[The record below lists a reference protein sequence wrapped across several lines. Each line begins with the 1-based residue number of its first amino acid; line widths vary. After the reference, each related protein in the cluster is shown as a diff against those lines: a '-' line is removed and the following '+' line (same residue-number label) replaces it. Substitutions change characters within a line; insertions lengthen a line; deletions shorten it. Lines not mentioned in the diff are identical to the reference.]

1 MDSGESSLSTVLS
14 PRGETLLFAT
24 ICPLLLLVLLY
35 CSKCQIKLGIYS
47 NWRKRTKVLGQRRQ
61 QTILETPFSILALS
75 WRPSK
80 SSAMDRSTHPC
91 PRAPTSASTFSVWFS
106 YSPWQSSRT
115 SAIECS
121 SDLGSMGSNRLVAS
135 WSLNDTSF
143 SSLEIEG
150 QESPLR
156 DWKLKGNFSL
166 ALHLA
171 PAIVDS
177 QDYHTEPGSHNKR
190 NIRSFTNA
198 IVALCIQCTSCL

>member
-1 MDSGESSLSTVLS
+1 MDSGESSLSTILS

-24 ICPLLLLVLLY
+24 ICPLLLLVLLH

-61 QTILETPFSILALS
+61 QTILETPFSRLALS

-91 PRAPTSASTFSVWFS
+91 TRAPTSASTISDWFS
-106 YSPWQSSRT
+106 YSPWQSPRT

-121 SDLGSMGSNRLVAS
+121 SYLGSMGSNRLGAS
-135 WSLNDTSF
+135 WPLNDTSF

-150 QESPLR
+150 QERPSLC
-156 DWKLKGNFSL
+156 DWKLNGYFSL

-171 PAIVDS
+171 PATVDS
-177 QDYHTEPGSHNKR
+177 QAFHIEPGSHNKR
-190 NIRSFTNA
+190 NGK
-198 IVALCIQCTSCL
+198 LHL